1 MAATFCL
8 CDTMVTEIKTL
19 KDRCVDALQYTTG
32 ELLQISANLQSTQQF
47 AVVLEA
53 HAHSVLGS
61 KYVPQ
66 RAETMLRLSD
76 SYKGKM
82 RDDIVKI
89 GSGSNKDPQQSTG
102 GPQAW
107 E

>member
-1 MAATFCL
+1 MHIFSW
-8 CDTMVTEIKTL
+8 CDSMVTEIKTL

-47 AVVLEA
+47 NVIMEA
-53 HAHSVLGS
+53 HAHKRLGS
-61 KYVPQ
+61 KYVPE
-66 RAETMLRLSD
+66 RSEELLRLSN
-76 SYKGKM
+76 SYKGRM

-89 GSGSNKDPQQSTG
+89 GAGSSKDPQQSTG
-102 GPQAW
+102 GPQQW

>member
-1 MAATFCL
+1 
-8 CDTMVTEIKTL
+8 MVTEIKTL

-32 ELLQISANLQSTQQF
+32 DLLQISANLQSTQQF
-47 AVVLEA
+47 NVILEA
-53 HAHSVLGS
+53 QAHAKLGS
-61 KYVPQ
+61 RYVPD

-89 GSGSNKDPQQSTG
+89 GAGSNKDPQQSTG
-102 GPQAW
+102 GPQQW